1 MLVGVED
8 ARFAV
13 QTIKEK
19 KTGRRE
25 GKKKKKKNRGGVAW

>member
-25 GKKKKKKNRGGVAW
+25 GKKNRGGVAW

>member
-8 ARFAV
+8 TRFAV

-19 KTGRRE
+19 KTRRRE
-25 GKKKKKKNRGGVAW
+25 VKKKKKNRGGVAW